1 MMLFKDQRRG
11 LAIYTTIV
19 ISEDINIL
27 PSTHMESNHHFP
39 LQFQRTKNKKNRSYI
54 TSCFPLIFIFNLFI
68 IF

>member
-39 LQFQRTKNKKNRSYI
+39 LQFQRTKNKKKTDHI
-54 TSCFPLIFIFNLFI
+54 LHHVFH
-68 IF
+68 